1 MPWRDTTPDCMRAPF
16 PSFTAYAGL
25 FLRLKKRPG
34 FVARVEGSAGNWMN
48 SAHQWLK
55 PVNGEAVLTSDSL
68 VFSTIVLVL
77 GPEILLVRGCENVA
91 GKLRQKW

>member
-1 MPWRDTTPDCMRAPF
+1 M
-16 PSFTAYAGL
+16 
-25 FLRLKKRPG
+25 
-34 FVARVEGSAGNWMN
+34 ARVEGSAGNWMN

-77 GPEILLVRGCENVA
+77 GPEILLVRGCENVS